1 MLTAKDYHRAATYL
15 LSRYGD
21 DALERAANRASELRE
36 SGEAGLQRIWDVL
49 FETLREIDKAGTDK
63 RRATVSVGRR

>member
-36 SGEAGLQRIWDVL
+36 SGEAGLHRIWDVL
-49 FETLREIDKAGTDK
+49 FQTLREIDKAGAHKK
-63 RRATVSVGRR
+63 RALEHAGPR

>member
-21 DALERAANRASELRE
+21 DALERTANRASELRE

-49 FETLREIDKAGTDK
+49 FETLREIAKADKAGAHQ
-63 RRATVSVGRR
+63 RAAG